1 MRKFALALSAA
12 LGLTLSLPATSQEVA
27 NTNVTLTCNV
37 SGLYPD
43 GTRIQGT
50 GSEKI
55 GIDIRSPSLAAPA
68 SNNIRVTA
76 NGRTYQG
83 TLLRSAANQ
92 LAFSYVSDATID
104 GTPQTLALTYEVRL
118 DQPRLRRTVMALF
131 SNQFGNALSAESNC
145 VQPGAAVSPA
155 AASAAP
161 DWVIELRRK
170 LKECGGKDPFSES
183 ACIERMQERFCANR
197 SPKPPECEGK

>member
-1 MRKFALALSAA
+1 MSKFALALSSA

-27 NTNVTLTCNV
+27 KTNVKLTCNV

-50 GSEKI
+50 GSEEI
-55 GIDIRSPSLAAPA
+55 GIDIRPPSLAAPA
-68 SNNIRVTA
+68 SSDIRVTA
-76 NGRTYQG
+76 NGRSYQG

-92 LAFSYVSDATID
+92 LAFSYVSDARID
-104 GTPQTLALTYEVRL
+104 GTPQTLALTYEIRL

-155 AASAAP
+155 APAP
-161 DWVIELRRK
+161 DWVVELRRK
-170 LKECGGKDPFSES
+170 LKECRSKDPFSES
-183 ACIERMQERFCANR
+183 ACVERMQARYCANR
-197 SPKPPECEGK
+197 PIKVPECEAK